1 MKKCVAIL
9 VTLVLFCAA
18 LSPVLA
24 EGAIKR
30 IGTLQMLNMAE
41 SDYAG
46 VQKLRAYAGEML
58 NAEGIPAEHP
68 YYDGMIDENPEI
80 VYFDSLNDMVMALNA
95 NQIDAIDLNRTT
107 AEYLCASNDGLV
119 VLLDYQ
125 AEDNLLTDFLFNT
138 LMGFDFSMML
148 KAEKQDLADELTE
161 ALYSI
166 DEDALDGMAETYI
179 DGAINGEIQTVEMPV
194 FEGADTIR
202 VAVTGDL
209 PPMDYV
215 SPDGQPAGFN
225 VAILAELG
233 ARLGKNI
240 ELVPIAASGRPMALA
255 ADQVDAVFW
264 SRSCMGVQEF
274 IDEDIDWTEL
284 LDIEDEED
292 AAILELI
299 SDQLVPNFD
308 YVGYAGKD
316 IPEGLIVTGCYYTDS
331 TVLVAKK

>member
-1 MKKCVAIL
+1 MKKTIAITVA
-9 VTLVLFCAA
+9 LVLICAMLA
-18 LSPVLA
+18 PALA

-30 IGTLQMLNMAE
+30 IGTLQMLNMNE

-46 VQKLRAYAGEML
+46 IQKLRAYAGEML

-80 VYFDSLNDMVMALNA
+80 IYFDTLNDMVMALNA

-107 AEYLCASNDGLV
+107 AEYLCASNDDLV

-125 AEDNLLTDFLFNT
+125 DEDNILTDFLFNS

-148 KAEKQDLADELTE
+148 KAEKQDLTDELTD

-166 DEDALDGMAETYI
+166 DEDALDEMGETYI
-179 DGAINGEIQTVEMPV
+179 AGATNGEIPTVEMPV
-194 FEGADTIR
+194 FEGAETIR

-215 SPDGQPAGFN
+215 SPDGRPSGFN

-233 ARLGKNI
+233 SRLGVNF
-240 ELVPIAASGRPMALA
+240 ELVPISAAARSMALA
-255 ADQVDAVFW
+255 SDQVDAVFW

-292 AAILELI
+292 AAMLDLI
-299 SDQLVPNFD
+299 SNQLVPAFD

-316 IPEGLIVTGCYYTDS
+316 IPEGMIVTGCYYTDS
-331 TVLVAKK
+331 TVLVARK